1 VTGACLGIRA
11 CVVAVAMGLWACAT
25 WAEPME
31 EVDYIRVEPPVPAA
45 GDAIEVIEFFYYGCP
60 ACYRLEPML
69 EAWMEKLPGD
79 VIFRRIPALRR
90 QAWIPLTRLYFSLEA
105 LGVLGRL
112 HGRVY
117 RGIHEQG
124 LNLGN
129 SSELL
134 PWADGHG
141 VDRELL
147 AATLD
152 SDRTSRDV
160 QRARDLTITYG
171 VRSTPSIVVDGRFL
185 TNAEM
190 LGDVEALLPTV
201 DALIEKART
210 SDRPR

>member
-1 VTGACLGIRA
+1 
-11 CVVAVAMGLWACAT
+11 
-25 WAEPME
+25 ME
-31 EVDYIRVEPPVPAA
+31 DVDYIRIEPPVAAA
-45 GDAIEVIEFFYYGCP
+45 GDAIEVIEFFHYGCP

-69 EAWMEKLPGD
+69 EAWIGKLPDD
-79 VIFRRIPALRR
+79 VTFRRVPALRR

-105 LGVLGRL
+105 LGMLGRL

-117 RGIHEQG
+117 QDIHEQG

-134 PWADGHG
+134 PWAGRQG

-160 QRARDLTITYG
+160 QRARDLTIAYG

-190 LGDVEALLPTV
+190 LGDVEALLPMV

-210 SDRPR
+210 SDKPR